1 MSYGCWDDR
10 IRNRRDQSGWCMIWS
25 GHCVRATVCWLSLSA
40 LATLTFP
47 ILMPDYS
54 MFFVCQR
61 FHTCMSLSLFL
72 LSHPS
77 RPHVQHDYH
86 CFPQISVPYTQHT
99 LGLYFYNTRQRVCHR
114 ICESLNFFI
123 RSLVVFCAQNYTN
136 FTKPGTAFIQ
146 FSALSFKTTPMAQVK
161 MLGHKRDGKS

>member
-1 MSYGCWDDR
+1 MVHDLEWALCKSYCLLAFPLCSSHV
-10 IRNRRDQSGWCMIWS
+10 N
-25 GHCVRATVCWLSLSA
+25 LSHPHA
-40 LATLTFP
+40 Y
-47 ILMPDYS
+47 YS

-61 FHTCMSLSLFL
+61 FHTCRSLSLFL